1 MISFVRSIRFLGLLA
16 WFAAAA
22 MGPALAQDA
31 YPARTVRLI
40 VPFPAGG
47 PTDVVARHYA
57 EALSA
62 KLKGTVVVENKAGAA
77 GAIGSLEVSR
87 AAADGYTLLFGTAST
102 HALYPLMKAAP
113 QYDPVK
119 DFAHIAIVGA
129 APAAFVVHP
138 SMPADLKALI
148 AQAKTSPGSIKYGSP
163 GTGTFLH
170 LAAERLKLESGGI
183 DIVHVSYRG
192 SAPAMNDLLGG
203 HIGMVSDTL
212 GTSLS
217 HHKDGRVK
225 ILAIAARSR
234 SPLAPDVPTVDEAIG
249 SKGFVAELW
258 NIVCAPAGT
267 PASVVDAISKATM
280 GIMADPAI
288 RQKLQVMGIEANAES
303 TPAAARDYVIAE
315 QARWRSVVGAAG
327 IKPE

>member
-1 MISFVRSIRFLGLLA
+1 MLSLLRILRLPGLLA
-16 WFAAAA
+16 LLAAVALA
-22 MGPALAQDA
+22 PASAQDA
-31 YPARTVRLI
+31 YPARPIRLI

-47 PTDVVARHYA
+47 PTDVFARHYA
-57 EALSA
+57 EALAA
-62 KLKGTVVVENKAGAA
+62 KLNGTVVVENKAGAA
-77 GAIGSLEVSR
+77 GAIGTLEASR
-87 AAADGYTLLFGTAST
+87 AKPDGYTLLFGTAST

-129 APAAFVVHP
+129 APAAFAVHP
-138 SMPADLKALI
+138 SMPGDLAALV
-148 AQAKTSPGSIKYGSP
+148 ALAKSKPGDIKYGSP

-183 DIVHVSYRG
+183 DMVHVSYRG

-217 HHKDGRVK
+217 HHKEGRVK
-225 ILAIAARSR
+225 ILAVAARSR
-234 SPLAPDVPTVDEAIG
+234 SSLAPDVPTVDEAIG

-267 PASVVDAISKATM
+267 PASVVDAVSKATM
-280 GIMADPAI
+280 GAMADPAI
-288 RQKLQVMGIEANAES
+288 RQKLQVMGIEANSDS
-303 TPAAARDYVIAE
+303 TPAQARDYVIAE
-315 QARWRSVVGAAG
+315 QARWRPVVAAAG
-327 IKPE
+327 VKPE

>member
-1 MISFVRSIRFLGLLA
+1 MISFLRSLRLPGLLA
-16 WFAAAA
+16 FLVALALA
-22 MGPALAQDA
+22 PASAQDA
-31 YPARTVRLI
+31 YPARAIRLI

-47 PTDVVARHYA
+47 PTDVFARHYA
-57 EALSA
+57 EALA
-62 KLKGTVVVENKAGAA
+62 TKLGGAVVVENKAGAA
-77 GAIGSLEVSR
+77 GAIGTLEASR
-87 AAADGYTLLFGTAST
+87 ASPDGYTLLFGTAST

-129 APAAFVVHP
+129 APAAFAVHP
-138 SMPADLKALI
+138 AMPADLAALI
-148 AQAKTSPGSIKYGSP
+148 ALAKSKPGDVKYGSP

-170 LAAERLKLESGGI
+170 LAAERLKLESGGA
-183 DIVHVSYRG
+183 DMVHVSYRG

-217 HHKDGRVK
+217 HHKEGRIK
-225 ILAIAARSR
+225 ILAVAARSR

-267 PASVVDAISKATM
+267 PASVVDAISKATTVV
-280 GIMADPAI
+280 MADPAL
-288 RQKLQVMGIEANAES
+288 RQKLQVVGIEANQDS
-303 TPAAARDYVIAE
+303 TPALARDYVIAE
-315 QARWRSVVGAAG
+315 QARWRPVVAAAG
-327 IKPE
+327 VKPE